1 MADSENTTEQEPLS
15 PEQRLDA
22 LEKKVGSN
30 KLMLFGLAVLLIIV
44 ISVSVTVVAL
54 GMSGGGDEDS
64 GEAESLVQ
72 VQSDIEQLKE
82 QLLTLDT
89 KLAGF
94 SATMQL
100 QEVKLANSGN
110 RVLQAT
116 MIEQEANYQTFLS
129 ALRSAIYD
137 LAHMVPGSRA
147 WFELYSDQI
156 DSSIAHSQTRVE
168 KLKKIETS
176 DEKVDTFFEE
186 F

>member
-54 GMSGGGDEDS
+54 GMSGGDDEDS

-94 SATMQL
+94 RRNNAAARS
-100 QEVKLANSGN
+100 EVSK
-110 RVLQAT
+110 
-116 MIEQEANYQTFLS
+116 
-129 ALRSAIYD
+129 
-137 LAHMVPGSRA
+137 
-147 WFELYSDQI
+147 
-156 DSSIAHSQTRVE
+156 
-168 KLKKIETS
+168 
-176 DEKVDTFFEE
+176 
-186 F
+186 